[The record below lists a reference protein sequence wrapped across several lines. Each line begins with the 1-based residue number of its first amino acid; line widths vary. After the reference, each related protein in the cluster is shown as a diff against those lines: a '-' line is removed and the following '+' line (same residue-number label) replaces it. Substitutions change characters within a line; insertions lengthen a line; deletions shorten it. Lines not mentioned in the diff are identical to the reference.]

1 MRTDVIMPQMG
12 ESVAE
17 GTVTKWLKKVG
28 DRVERDEPL
37 FEISTDKVDAEI
49 PSPVAGWL
57 VEILVGEGT
66 TVEINTRVAHIST
79 IREDVAAAPAAS
91 APVAAT
97 APVAVAAAPAVA
109 ASPTPAPAAP
119 APVSARPA
127 FDAEAARRAEE
138 DLRTRRMA
146 GNIPEAAEL
155 RRTRSS
161 PLVRRIAREHN
172 VALGEVAGS
181 GLDGRVTKQDILTFI
196 DTRPAAPVA
205 PAPRPATPPAP
216 VAPAP
221 APRPASPAA
230 GRPAGGYASF
240 PHAEVPD
247 SYLWKVGDGDQVEP
261 MSVMRKKIA
270 EHMVISKRLSAHVN
284 NFLEIDMTRLVRLR
298 TAKKDEFLAKTG
310 EKLTYMPF
318 IIAAATQALKEF
330 PSINASIVGEDVI
343 YHRSVN
349 MGVAVALDWGLLV
362 PVIKRAEEKNILGL
376 TRSMN
381 DLANRARTKKLMP
394 DEVAG
399 ATFSITNPGAFGSLI
414 GTPIIPQPTVAIL
427 GVGAITKRPWVI
439 EGPEGDSIAIRH
451 IMMTSLSF
459 DHRLVDG
466 AEAAKFMVRMRDILE
481 NDFDASSL

>member
-66 TVEINTRVAHIST
+66 TVEINTRVAYIST
-79 IREDVAAAPAAS
+79 TQSDVSASPAVPAPAPSAPSAPSAAPTPAAS
-91 APVAAT
+91 
-97 APVAVAAAPAVA
+97 
-109 ASPTPAPAAP
+109 PAPAA
-119 APVSARPA
+119 APVLARPA

-138 DLRTRRMA
+138 DLRARRMG
-146 GNIPEAAEL
+146 GNIPDAAEL

-172 VALGEVAGS
+172 VTLGELSGS

-196 DTRPAAPVA
+196 DSRSSTPA
-205 PAPRPATPPAP
+205 
-216 VAPAP
+216 AP
-221 APRPASPAA
+221 APRPASPPAPVVAA
-230 GRPAGGYASF
+230 PAAPAPRPSSPSASRPAGGYASF

-298 TAKKDEFLAKTG
+298 TAKKDEFQAKTG

-381 DLANRARTKKLMP
+381 DLATRARTKKLLP

-481 NDFDASSL
+481 NHFDASSL